1 MGITTSSLE
10 EMGDMVVSAFGDYKQ
25 AIVAELFDNLMETTP
40 QKTGTLNYNWRFIR
54 GNSPGSFKQPNDGTN
69 WPDPPRPSENMR
81 IGVKWDYIS
90 LYNNSEYIVIVNNG
104 EGGNQNNQNFIQ
116 KALAMTDARF

>member
-1 MGITTSSLE
+1 
-10 EMGDMVVSAFGDYKQ
+10 
-25 AIVAELFDNLMETTP
+25 
-40 QKTGTLNYNWRFIR
+40 
-54 GNSPGSFKQPNDGTN
+54 
-69 WPDPPRPSENMR
+69 MR